1 MCLMWL
7 WMILQFVMVTMLK
20 VDFVVVKVV
29 CVVVSVA
36 HVVEVVSMV
45 VWVAV
50 ELLLLKYRKKA
61 LVAQL

>member
-1 MCLMWL
+1 MCHMWL

-29 CVVVSVA
+29 CVVVSMA

>member
-1 MCLMWL
+1 MWL

-29 CVVVSVA
+29 CVVVSMA

>member
-1 MCLMWL
+1 MCHMWL

-29 CVVVSVA
+29 CVVVSMA

-50 ELLLLKYRKKA
+50 KLLLLKYRKKA